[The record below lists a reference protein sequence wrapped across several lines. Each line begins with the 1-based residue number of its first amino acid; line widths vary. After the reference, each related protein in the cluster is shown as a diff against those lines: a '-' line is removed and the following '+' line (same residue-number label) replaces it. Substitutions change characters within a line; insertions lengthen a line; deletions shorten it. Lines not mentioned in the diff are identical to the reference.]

1 MTSVLTL
8 PYPPSLNRYWR
19 YVPGMSPKISAEGRA
34 YRRDVIEI
42 LSKGDGVYFGC
53 GRLAVAI
60 TTHAPDRRR
69 RDLDN
74 IPKALLD
81 ALEHAGVYEDDGQI
95 DDLRITRGEVDKG
108 WPRVVV
114 VIGLIDGVG

>member
-1 MTSVLTL
+1 MTSALTL

-19 YVPGMSPKISAEGRA
+19 SVPGMSPKISAEGRA

-42 LSKGDGVYFGC
+42 LSKGPGVRFGSD
-53 GRLAVAI
+53 RLAVAI
-60 TTHAPDRRR
+60 LTHAPDRRR

-81 ALEHAGVYEDDGQI
+81 ALEHAGIYEDDGQI
-95 DDLRITRGEVDKG
+95 DDLRITRGEVDKQ

-114 VIGLIDGVG
+114 CIGTADI